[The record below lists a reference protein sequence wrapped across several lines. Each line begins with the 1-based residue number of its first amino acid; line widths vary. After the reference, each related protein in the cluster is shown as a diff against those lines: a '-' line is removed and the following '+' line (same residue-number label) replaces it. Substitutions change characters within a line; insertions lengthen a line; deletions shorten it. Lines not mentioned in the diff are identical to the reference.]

1 MTLIS
6 VIIPAYNAEKT
17 IKKTVQSVLE
27 QTLADFEV
35 IVINDGS
42 TDQTLGTLESIEDSR
57 VHVFTFPNSGPQ
69 KSRNRGIEKAQGKYL
84 AFLDADDLWT
94 KDKLAEQLQV
104 LQANPEAAMAYS
116 WTNWIDEHDKVWRR
130 GAHVSVSGNV
140 AARLLL
146 SDFIGSGSN
155 PLLRTEVVQ
164 TLGGFDDD
172 IVAGQDWEMWL
183 RVASQYPVVAI
194 SKVHVLYRKLPTS
207 SAWSNNVQRQEKGY
221 RQVVAKTIRRSPE
234 TLEPLERRVLG
245 NVYKSLTV
253 DSVERAIS
261 AKQAPLAIKLT
272 SQAVWYD
279 PSLLQARVLYK
290 VILRVILLTLLP
302 ASQYRRLVQR
312 LGNWGSIDA
321 MYGYQKLT

>member
-1 MTLIS
+1 MPLIS
-6 VIIPAYNAEKT
+6 IIIPAYNAETT
-17 IKKTVQSVLE
+17 ILKTVESVLK
-27 QTLADFEV
+27 QTLADFEI

-42 TDQTLGTLESIEDSR
+42 TDQTLEILEDIEDPR
-57 VHVFTFPNSGPQ
+57 VQTFTFPNSGPQ

-94 KDKLAEQLQV
+94 QEKLADQLQA
-104 LQANPEAAMAYS
+104 LQESSDAVMAYS
-116 WTNWIDEHDKVWRR
+116 WTNWIDEQDRVWRR
-130 GAHVSVSGNV
+130 GAHVSISGNV

-155 PLLRTEVVQ
+155 PLILAEVVKK
-164 TLGGFDDD
+164 LGGFDED

-183 RVASQYPVVAI
+183 RIASQYSVVAI

-207 SAWSNNVQRQEKGY
+207 RAWSNNVSRQEKGY
-221 RQVVAKTIRRSPE
+221 RQVIEKTIYRSPE
-234 TLEPLERRVLG
+234 ILQPLRRRVLG

-253 DSVERAIS
+253 DSLERAVS
-261 AKQAPLAIKLT
+261 AKQSPMAVKLIG
-272 SQAVWYD
+272 QAVWYD
-279 PSLLQARVLYK
+279 PSLLRARVLYK

-302 ASQYRRLVQR
+302 TAQYRLLIQR
-312 LGNWGSIDA
+312 LGYWGSIDA